1 MNFDG
6 KVVLITGASSGIGA
20 TTSIHFAALGA
31 KLALIGRNAENLQT
45 IAKTCADKSK
55 LQPLVIMADVVK
67 DAKTIIDKTIKH
79 YGQLDVLVNN
89 AGIGGTE
96 QPLFETTSLEQF
108 DKVMEINVRAI
119 FQLTMLAIPHLLISK
134 GNIVNVSS
142 VAGIRSFP
150 NISVYCISKAAL
162 DQFTKCVALE
172 LAAKGVRVNS
182 VNPAMIRSS
191 FYYNLGMD
199 VDAYEKFLEHSG
211 KLHPIGRVGTPD
223 EVAAAIT
230 FLASDAASFITGT
243 LLPVCGGK
251 SSACPR

>member
-1 MNFDG
+1 MNFNE

-20 TTSIHFAALGA
+20 TTAIHFAKLGA
-31 KLALIGRNAENLQT
+31 KLALVGRNAENLNKIANTCT
-45 IAKTCADKSK
+45 IESK
-55 LQPLVIMADVVK
+55 IKPLTIIADVAK
-67 DAKTIIDKTIKH
+67 DVNIIIDETIKN
-79 YGQLDVLVNN
+79 YKKLDVLVNN

-96 QPLFETTSLEQF
+96 QPLSETHSMDQF
-108 DKVMEINVRAI
+108 DKVMEINVRATY
-119 FQLTMLAIPHLLISK
+119 QLTMQAVPHLLKSK

-150 NISVYCISKAAL
+150 NISVYCMSKAAL
-162 DQFTKCVALE
+162 DQFTKCIALE

-199 VDAYEKFLEHSG
+199 EDAYEKFLEHSG
-211 KLHPIGRVGTPD
+211 KTHPIGRVGTPD
-223 EVAAAIT
+223 EVAGAIT
-230 FLASDAASFITGT
+230 FLASDAASFITGS
-243 LLPVCGGK
+243 LLPICGGK